1 MQTKKICLG
10 VLGFAVILLVCGQA
24 FASVTASISGTVKDA
39 TGAAVVGAKVTATN
53 TETGIVA
60 TQSTNGD
67 GYYSFQSLPLGR
79 YDIEVE
85 QAGFKSY
92 VQTGVV
98 LDVNAAVVA
107 DVSLQVGQISER
119 VGSIEQCIARR
130 DGQFTDG

>member
-10 VLGFAVILLVCGQA
+10 VLGFTVILLVCGQA

-60 TQSTNGD
+60 TQSTNSD

-79 YDIEVE
+79 CLRKLWY
-85 QAGFKSY
+85 
-92 VQTGVV
+92 
-98 LDVNAAVVA
+98 
-107 DVSLQVGQISER
+107 
-119 VGSIEQCIARR
+119 
-130 DGQFTDG
+130 